1 MKLYKADLHTH
12 TVLSPCGDLDMSPAR
27 IVSVA
32 KERGI
37 DILGI
42 TDHNSTRQCEVM
54 KEVARKQDL
63 YVLCGAE
70 VTTREE
76 VHCLAFFEEPQQLKA
91 FDAYVY
97 DHLDNFPN
105 HPDKFGY
112 QVVVDQQEMIVEQP
126 EKLLISATDLSVE
139 VLESKVHEMGGLF
152 IPAHID
158 RMRNGIIGQLGL
170 IPPDLQVDA
179 LELSPHVSLK
189 DFKEQNPHY
198 ANYTYIQSS
207 DAHYIKDIGA
217 VHTLFDIQHPSFAE
231 IQLALQGLEGRKVKL

>member
-1 MKLYKADLHTH
+1 
-12 TVLSPCGDLDMSPAR
+12 MSPSR
-27 IVSVA
+27 IVSAA
-32 KERGI
+32 KDRGI

-54 KEVARKQDL
+54 QEVARKKGL
-63 YVLCGAE
+63 YILCGAE

-76 VHCLAFFEEPQQLKA
+76 VHCLAFFEGSRKLKA
-91 FDAYVY
+91 FDDFVY
-97 DHLDNFPN
+97 DHLEDFPN

-112 QVVVDQQEMIVEQP
+112 QVVVDQEEMIVEQP
-126 EKLLISATDLSVE
+126 EKLLISATDLSIE
-139 VLESKVHEMGGLF
+139 VLEAKVHEMGGLF

-179 LELSPHVSLK
+179 LELSRHVNLK
-189 DFKEQNPHY
+189 DFREQNPHY

-217 VHTLFDIQHPSFAE
+217 VGTLFDIQQPSFAE
-231 IQLALQGLEGRKVKL
+231 IQLALHRLEGRKVKL